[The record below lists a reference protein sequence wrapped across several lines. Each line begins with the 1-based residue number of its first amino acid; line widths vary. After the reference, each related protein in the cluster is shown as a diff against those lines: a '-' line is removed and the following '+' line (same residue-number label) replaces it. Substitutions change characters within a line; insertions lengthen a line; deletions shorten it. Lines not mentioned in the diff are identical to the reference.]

1 MITDENGELLAFIIA
16 MADLSE
22 AIKNSR
28 GRILPFGWARI
39 LWAMKTSKRL
49 QLLLGAIHP
58 NYQNKGLDAVLATM
72 LFGSAL
78 KLGFKTVD
86 SHLIMKDNLK
96 MRGEIEKLE
105 GFNLYK
111 EYCIFRKNL
120 VVG

>member
-1 MITDENGELLAFIIA
+1 MGNENF
-16 MADLSE
+16 
-22 AIKNSR
+22 
-28 GRILPFGWARI
+28 
-39 LWAMKTSKRL
+39 KRL

-111 EYCIFRKNL
+111 EYCIFRKKL
-120 VVG
+120 

>member
-1 MITDENGELLAFIIA
+1 MIA

-22 AIKNSR
+22 AIKNSK

-39 LWAMKTSKRL
+39 FWTMKTSKRL
-49 QLLLGAIHP
+49 QLLLVAIHP

-72 LFGSAL
+72 LFESAI
-78 KLGFKTVD
+78 KSGFKTVD
-86 SHLIMKDNLK
+86 SHLIMKNNTK

-111 EYCIFRKNL
+111 EYCIYRKKL
-120 VVG
+120 

>member
-1 MITDENGELLAFIIA
+1 
-16 MADLSE
+16 
-22 AIKNSR
+22 
-28 GRILPFGWARI
+28 
-39 LWAMKTSKRL
+39 MKTSKRL

-96 MRGEIEKLE
+96 MRGEIEKLD